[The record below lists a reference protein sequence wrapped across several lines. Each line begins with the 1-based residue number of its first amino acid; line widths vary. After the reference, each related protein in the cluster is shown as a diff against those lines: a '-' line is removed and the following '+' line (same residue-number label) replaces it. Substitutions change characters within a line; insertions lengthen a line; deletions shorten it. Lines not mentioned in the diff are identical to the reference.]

1 MQASPM
7 IAKRRLTQTFSEL
20 PQQERATLLSFA
32 EFLQQQVGGR
42 TVDEPLATPEPIER
56 PSEESVVAA
65 IKRLSRSFHMVDK
78 GALLNETSALMS
90 QHVMQGRAAADV
102 IDELE
107 VLFRKAYE
115 NLLAQRGA
123 S

>member
-1 MQASPM
+1 MS
-7 IAKRRLTQTFSEL
+7 AKRRLTQIFSEL